1 MRWKLLFLL
10 VLMACADSSKVA
22 VQLLGVTPRVAAAG
36 ETVILRGAGFNTG
49 STVKIGAVNASIIS
63 SNAVEIQ
70 VVMPSLPIGEYNV
83 LLRETDGTE
92 LVAPGPAVLGADD
105 LDVVAREVLVKGTF
119 SQQEALEIASQ
130 NGFSLTQFQ
139 TDISNILPACNQH
152 YAVFRDTRGRTTAV
166 ALNELQVAIQ
176 RINPSY
182 EANPRSLLTGSQ
194 IATNAVPTPLPIPT
208 IDDPNLANVK
218 VAVLDSGVSSH
229 PSLLATLGVGE
240 NLTNFDNPSDPRALQ
255 SDVSD
260 LGLYGANIMGHG
272 TGVAALISGSSLGLS
287 RGYAV
292 GAPILPFKVCQT
304 QAGKNRCNGSD
315 VVFGICQA
323 VAGGAKVINLSLGG
337 KQPFRALK
345 QVLLEVSA
353 QNISLVAAAGNDGA
367 SANPPANYPANYPA
381 AYALEVPG
389 LIAVAASEFD
399 GTNWLGSS
407 YSTPGDWVSLSAP
420 GANETAVVT
429 DNGVAG
435 YGIAT
440 LEGTSFATPIVS
452 AAVARI
458 IAKNPSWT
466 PAQIKT
472 RLENTA
478 QAISCSRPKCG
489 AGLLDINAAIQ
500 P

>member
-1 MRWKLLFLL
+1 MMRWKLLFLL
-10 VLMACADSSKVA
+10 VLMACTDSSKVA
-22 VQLLGVTPRVAAAG
+22 LQLLGVTPRVAAAG
-36 ETVILRGAGFNTG
+36 ETVILRGAGFTAG
-49 STVKIGAVNASIIS
+49 STVKIGNITASIIS

-83 LLRETDGTE
+83 LLREPDGTA
-92 LVAPGPAVLGADD
+92 LIAPGPAVLGSDD
-105 LDVVAREVLVKGTF
+105 LDVMAREVLVKGTF

-130 NGFSLTQFQ
+130 NGFDLTQFQ
-139 TDISNILPACNQH
+139 TTISTVLPTCNQH
-152 YAVFRDTRGRTTAV
+152 YAVFRDTRGRSTAM
-166 ALNELQVAIQ
+166 ALNELQVALQ

-194 IATNAVPTPLPIPT
+194 IATNAIPTPLPIPT
-208 IDDPNLANVK
+208 LDDPNLANVK

-229 PSLLATLGVGE
+229 PSLLATLGTGE
-240 NLTNFDNPSDPRALQ
+240 NLTNYDNPSDPRALK

-304 QAGKNRCNGSD
+304 NAGKNRCDGSD
-315 VVFGICQA
+315 VVYGICQA
-323 VAGGAKVINLSLGG
+323 VASGAKVINLSLSG

-345 QVLLEVSA
+345 QVLLETSA
-353 QNISLVAAAGNDGA
+353 QNISIVAAAGNDGA
-367 SANPPANYPANYPA
+367 TANPPANYPA
-381 AYALEVPG
+381 AYALEIPG
-389 LIAVAASEFD
+389 LIAVAASENN
-399 GTNWLGSS
+399 GTNWLGSG

-435 YGIAT
+435 YGLAT

-452 AAVARI
+452 AAVARL

-478 QAISCSRPKCG
+478 QVISCSRIKCG
-489 AGLLDINAAIQ
+489 AGLLDINAAIL